1 MQHIIKKQVIE
12 LSIDKRLDAFTIQ
25 QQVSD
30 WYWHHFLPLL
40 EVELNKL
47 STPAEVQYIDRLE
60 IDLGAIDVQQLQKT
74 QLHKI
79 VLPAVTNKIQEHINV
94 QHVTTGKRSG
104 PQHAFTQWLHYMQKG
119 YLPWNVLHISEE
131 WLNKVLEELAVDHH
145 SVTQLRE
152 AIKKNKTV
160 ATRMAQQHS
169 AAWLTQL
176 ITVLTAGNQNRLPD
190 VIAELEKL
198 FTSLMEAGAEQ
209 AAPPNRKQLWQQIVT
224 LAATKNATLTTTQL
238 TTTIIQEHL
247 TIEHLPALESIM
259 QQATGYTQLQPV
271 LAAVQQQLQREA
283 TARQREAGDKV
294 TYFEK
299 KNHADNS
306 EQPAAE
312 SKRRLLKEE
321 DGLFV
326 QHAGLVLVHPFLRSL
341 FSLCG
346 LLEGKHF
353 SNTVNQQK
361 AIYLL
366 HYIAT
371 GATTAEEHELVIP
384 KILCGYAIEEPVN
397 ADVLLSINEL
407 QEADDLMRAA
417 IAQWNILKST
427 TPDGLRQGFLQRNG
441 KLHTKNEQLYIEV
454 EKNAIDVL
462 LDHLPWNLGLI
473 RLPWWGEIIRVE
485 WR

>member
-12 LSIDKRLDAFTIQ
+12 LSIDKRLDAFAIQ

-30 WYWHHFLPLL
+30 WYWHHFLSLL

-79 VLPAVTNKIQEHINV
+79 ALPVVTNKIQEHINV
-94 QHVTTGKRSG
+94 QHATTSKRSG
-104 PQHAFTQWLHYMQKG
+104 PQHAFTQWLHYMQNG
-119 YLPWNVLHISEE
+119 YLPWNVLRISEE
-131 WLNKVLEELAVDHH
+131 WLNKVLEELAVNHH

-152 AIKKNKTV
+152 AIRKNKTV

-190 VIAELEKL
+190 TVEAIEQL
-198 FTSLMEAGAEQ
+198 FTSLQEAGATQ
-209 AAPPNRKQLWQQIVT
+209 MAAPNRKQHWQQILNLV
-224 LAATKNATLTTTQL
+224 AVKNEKLTTTQL
-238 TTTIIQEHL
+238 ATAIIQEHI
-247 TIEHLPALESIM
+247 TIEHLPALEKIM
-259 QQATGYTQLQPV
+259 PQAAGYARLQPA
-271 LAAVQQQLQREA
+271 LAAVQQQLLREA
-283 TARQREAGDKV
+283 TAQQRKAGDK
-294 TYFEK
+294 TINRDK
-299 KNHADNS
+299 KKLTHNG
-306 EQPAAE
+306 EQPAAD
-312 SKRRLLKEE
+312 SKRRWLKEE

-346 LLEGKHF
+346 LLGGKHF
-353 SNTVNQQK
+353 SNTASQQK

-384 KILCGYAIEEPVN
+384 KILCGYAIEEAVN
-397 ADVLLSINEL
+397 TDILLSINEL

-427 TPDGLRQGFLQRNG
+427 SPDGLRQGFLQRNG
-441 KLHTKNEQLYIEV
+441 KLRTKNEQLYIEV